1 MARILLIAPSI
12 YKEEYSARG
21 SEQTASILPPMG
33 LAYIAALL
41 RNYGHY
47 CEILDG
53 LAEPCSL
60 DEIVKKSRSFDI
72 IGITSISTYALRV
85 NQLLNKLKQPNVK
98 TPIVVGG
105 PHATILPQSCLEN
118 GADYVVLG
126 EGELPMLELVN
137 ALENNGDITQVGS
150 ISYIRENKLIKNPRI
165 PLIANLD
172 EIPIPAYDLLPM
184 KCYRTSEARTKRQPS
199 YSLLAS
205 RGCPGVCSFCNKSVS
220 GTKVRYFSADRITEE
235 FFLLRDKYGAEN
247 IAIWDDNFLTNH
259 SLVNNVCDRLI
270 KNKFNKT
277 WSLEARVDYVNKD
290 ILKHLK
296 EAGCDFIAYGIESG
310 SQRMLDSMKKGITL
324 EQITRAVKM
333 TKEVGINIRGY
344 FMMGLPYETLED
356 IEKTIQFAIELDI
369 EVASFTLFVPLP
381 GTLDYKRA
389 KKTGTFPDPEYF
401 LHSIYPEFNFPDSLV
416 YIPEGITAKELFDK
430 HRSAYN
436 RYYFR
441 PKFLLKS
448 LLSVRSIADL
458 KRYIKGGTNLL
469 INAFSKIRKKEG
481 ATT

>member
-1 MARILLIAPSI
+1 MANILLIAPPI
-12 YKEEYSARG
+12 YKSEYSSRG
-21 SEQTASILPPMG
+21 SGQTASILPPMG

-41 RNYGHY
+41 RKNRHY

-53 LAEPCSL
+53 LAKPCHL
-60 DEIVKKSRSFDI
+60 DEIAKKCHSFDV
-72 IGITSISTYALRV
+72 IGITSGSTYAFRV
-85 NQLLNKLKQPNVK
+85 NQLLNKLKQDKVK
-98 TPIVVGG
+98 ATIVIGG

-137 ALENNGDITQVGS
+137 ALENNGDITRVGS
-150 ISYIRENKLIKNPRI
+150 LSYIRENKLIKNPRM
-165 PLIANLD
+165 PLIEDLD

-184 KCYRTSEARTKRQPS
+184 KCYRTSEARTIKQPS
-199 YSLLAS
+199 YSLLTS
-205 RGCPGVCSFCNKSVS
+205 RGCTGKCTFCNKSVS
-220 GTKVRYFSADRITEE
+220 GSKVRYFSADRITEE
-235 FFLLRDKYGAEN
+235 FFLLRDRYGAEDV
-247 IAIWDDNFLTNH
+247 AILDDNFLTDHN
-259 SLVNNVCDRLI
+259 LVNNVCDRLI
-270 KNKFNKT
+270 KNRFDKT
-277 WSLEARVDYVNKD
+277 WSVEARVDHVNKN

-310 SQRMLDSMKKGITL
+310 SQRMLDIMKKGVTL
-324 EQITRAVKM
+324 EQVKNAVKV

-344 FMMGLPYETLED
+344 FMIGLPYETLED
-356 IEKTIQFAIELDI
+356 MEKTIRFAIELDI

-401 LHSIYPEFNFPDSLV
+401 LHSIYPEFNFPDSVL
-416 YIPEGITAKELFDK
+416 YIPEGMTAEELFNK
-430 HRSAYN
+430 HKSAYN

-448 LLSVRSIADL
+448 LMSVRSIADL
-458 KRYIKGGTNLL
+458 KRYTRGGTNLL
-469 INAFSKIRKKEG
+469 INAFSR
-481 ATT
+481 ARNPL